1 MLKCI
6 CRKFGIQENGMDKI
20 RKKKK
25 RKKQILDAGKAIRA
39 DIAALVDEESF
50 VELSSFSFSKN
61 EFYGEK

>member
-1 MLKCI
+1 
-6 CRKFGIQENGMDKI
+6 MDKI
-20 RKKKK
+20 SLIKKK
-25 RKKQILDAGKAIRA
+25 KKQILDAGKAIRA